1 MHGIHLPPAPA
12 TAGPDGIFAALA
24 LHLWHQ
30 AKGKA
35 VEFVPNR
42 VYAPATVE
50 ALGLQVG
57 TVVAGSP

>member
-1 MHGIHLPPAPA
+1 MHRSHKVCVSC